1 MQLSEW
7 GEKTMIDNT
16 NDKINNRQSD
26 GFDEYVSSKYDN
38 FGENSTKDSE
48 GAFQDNEGFG
58 KTENDEKNQ
67 DESVESFVSEEEI
80 EGENYTSESE
90 VKNYETFDDDVD
102 ETRVDEEENL
112 DSESRD
118 EETETFDENQDEE
131 YFDDQNQKS
140 ENDKENQVEEYPD
153 DEAENESQCE
163 GVFEKPETDEVD
175 DFGDDIQVENYGE
188 NEVVNNNDEC
198 QIKEGLSE
206 EEQDL
211 NEFFEDKIQREENC
225 WKIRDKEIFDD
236 DISEEDYEENIV
248 ENYEENQFEP
258 NQSIDDEV
266 GKTEIDDYNEV
277 ESFDDSQDEV
287 NDTVEC
293 TQVDD
298 YDEVETCDES
308 QVEVENDDTVDE
320 TQVDDYDEVETC
332 DESQVEV
339 ENDDTVE
346 ETQVDDYDE
355 VETCDESQVEVN
367 DDIVDEIEIDDV
379 VDDKVRAYS
388 ESIREEEEEVVSQ
401 SEDETSRQKQ
411 EDELS
416 EQEVVSQEDN
426 SVQKEISD
434 STRNIVMQE
443 EQPIPKE
450 LTKQT
455 EQDKQQTQFTEQTA
469 QPTEQEVQ
477 PTRQQIQQ
485 NQQIKQ
491 EVQQLK
497 ETSESKAQ
505 KYVKEVYRPMDEKR
519 YNVISGKS
527 RDIYDKLIALITDMY
542 DGVYSKNKTFRY
554 KRSEILEDFDV
565 CLQSI
570 LLKVALSDDSFSE
583 SDARYISEIPCYGK
597 IAKDI
602 SFNYFIN
609 CSQELRA
616 KLYKI
621 ADEKSDKVPYAVM
634 MAGGIDLN
642 GNQGVTKFLVDG
654 MVKIAF
660 NCLYL
665 DNDKV
670 EIQSVKEAFRTIY
683 VFINKQG
690 IKLT

>member
-1 MQLSEW
+1 M
-7 GEKTMIDNT
+7 
-16 NDKINNRQSD
+16 
-26 GFDEYVSSKYDN
+26 
-38 FGENSTKDSE
+38 
-48 GAFQDNEGFG
+48 
-58 KTENDEKNQ
+58 
-67 DESVESFVSEEEI
+67 
-80 EGENYTSESE
+80 
-90 VKNYETFDDDVD
+90 
-102 ETRVDEEENL
+102 
-112 DSESRD
+112 
-118 EETETFDENQDEE
+118 
-131 YFDDQNQKS
+131 
-140 ENDKENQVEEYPD
+140 
-153 DEAENESQCE
+153 
-163 GVFEKPETDEVD
+163 
-175 DFGDDIQVENYGE
+175 
-188 NEVVNNNDEC
+188 
-198 QIKEGLSE
+198 
-206 EEQDL
+206 
-211 NEFFEDKIQREENC
+211 
-225 WKIRDKEIFDD
+225 
-236 DISEEDYEENIV
+236 
-248 ENYEENQFEP
+248 
-258 NQSIDDEV
+258 
-266 GKTEIDDYNEV
+266 
-277 ESFDDSQDEV
+277 
-287 NDTVEC
+287 
-293 TQVDD
+293 
-298 YDEVETCDES
+298 
-308 QVEVENDDTVDE
+308 
-320 TQVDDYDEVETC
+320 
-332 DESQVEV
+332 
-339 ENDDTVE
+339 
-346 ETQVDDYDE
+346 
-355 VETCDESQVEVN
+355 
-367 DDIVDEIEIDDV
+367 

-388 ESIREEEEEVVSQ
+388 ESIREDEEEVVSQ
-401 SEDETSRQKQ
+401 SGDETSRQKQ

-434 STRNIVMQE
+434 LTRNIIMQE

-455 EQDKQQTQFTEQTA
+455 EQDKQQTQ
-469 QPTEQEVQ
+469 PVEQEVQ
-477 PTRQQIQQ
+477 PTRHQTQQ

-665 DNDKV
+665 DNDRV

>member
-16 NDKINNRQSD
+16 NDKINNWQSD
-26 GFDEYVSSKYDN
+26 DFDEYVSSKYDN
-38 FGENSTKDSE
+38 FDENSTKDSE
-48 GAFQDNEGFG
+48 GVFQDNEEVG
-58 KTENDEKNQ
+58 KVENDEKDQ
-67 DESVESFVSEEEI
+67 DESVESFVAEEE
-80 EGENYTSESE
+80 N
-90 VKNYETFDDDVD
+90 FDKSQD
-102 ETRVDEEENL
+102 DEEENS
-112 DSESRD
+112 DAESQD
-118 EETETFDENQDEE
+118 EETETFDENQDEA

-140 ENDKENQVEEYPD
+140 ENDKENQVEEYLD
-153 DEAENESQCE
+153 DEAENEIQGE
-163 GVFEKPETDEVD
+163 GVFEKTETDEV
-175 DFGDDIQVENYGE
+175 
-188 NEVVNNNDEC
+188 
-198 QIKEGLSE
+198 
-206 EEQDL
+206 
-211 NEFFEDKIQREENC
+211 
-225 WKIRDKEIFDD
+225 
-236 DISEEDYEENIV
+236 
-248 ENYEENQFEP
+248 
-258 NQSIDDEV
+258 
-266 GKTEIDDYNEV
+266 
-277 ESFDDSQDEV
+277 ESFG
-287 NDTVEC
+287 N
-293 TQVDD
+293 
-298 YDEVETCDES
+298 
-308 QVEVENDDTVDE
+308 
-320 TQVDDYDEVETC
+320 
-332 DESQVEV
+332 
-339 ENDDTVE
+339 
-346 ETQVDDYDE
+346 
-355 VETCDESQVEVN
+355 
-367 DDIVDEIEIDDV
+367 IVDEIEIDDV

-388 ESIREEEEEVVSQ
+388 ESIREDEEEVVSQ
-401 SEDETSRQKQ
+401 SEDETFRQKQ

-416 EQEVVSQEDN
+416 EQEVVLQEDN

-450 LTKQT
+450 FTKQT
-455 EQDKQQTQFTEQTA
+455 KQDKHQTQPA
-469 QPTEQEVQ
+469 EQEVQ

-491 EVQQLK
+491 EIQQLK

-505 KYVKEVYRPMDEKR
+505 KYVKEVYRRMDEKR

-690 IKLT
+690 IKLS